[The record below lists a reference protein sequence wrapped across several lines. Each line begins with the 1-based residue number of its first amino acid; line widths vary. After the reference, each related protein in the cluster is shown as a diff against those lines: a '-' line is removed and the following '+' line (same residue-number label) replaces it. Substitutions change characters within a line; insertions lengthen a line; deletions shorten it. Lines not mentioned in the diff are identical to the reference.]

1 MNKVFKDSD
10 LDVLS
15 VKVRNVLKNIGYQ
28 VDNDELTSLLIK
40 NGLKLSAK
48 NRILFNDTIIDEFT
62 AFQNERYKNTKPACG
77 IEPVPETKVDFKTG
91 FGNIAPKFYDYKN
104 AEHSVAT
111 RKDFED
117 IVKFAHQE
125 SKIGNMNVPLS
136 ITDIAIPTA
145 PIESFLILAGL
156 TDKYSC
162 KIEPFDGFV
171 VKYLAELSNIFLGP
185 GREKDFIDPCNCINP
200 IMRLENRTASVMLER
215 AKYNVKSMI
224 TSMPTAGG
232 NAPISIDGSVIQ
244 GTAEIVGGLI
254 ISYLV
259 NQEAELKGYI
269 SSSVLDM
276 KTSNTS
282 QSAPESVLIDVGV
295 VNLMEHAFGGNTD
308 IGGKTYV
315 AATKPGLK
323 AVYEKMFKAVAYER
337 FSGCFSYAGGGVI
350 DNGALFSPEQL
361 IIDIDIAE
369 SFSAV
374 RQIQLDNAPI
384 EDIIAEVIDGGSSN
398 FLLHS
403 HTLENFRNAFWEPE
417 IFMRNFDIS
426 SEKDILDRAN
436 AKYRERVDSYTGY
449 ESDKEK
455 IKAGNE
461 ILNRAKKE
469 AGI

>member
-10 LDVLS
+10 LDILS
-15 VKVRNVLKNIGYQ
+15 AKVRNVLKNIGYQ
-28 VDNDELTSLLIK
+28 VDNEVMTEILLK
-40 NGLKLSAK
+40 KGLKLSTK
-48 NRILFNDTIIDEFT
+48 NRIIFNDAIIDEFT
-62 AFQNERYKNTKPACG
+62 AFQKERYLNIKPACG
-77 IEPVPETKVDFKTG
+77 IAPIPETKIDFKAG
-91 FGNIAPKFYDYKN
+91 FGNIAPKFYDYQQEK
-104 AEHSVAT
+104 HCVAT
-111 RKDFED
+111 KKDFED
-117 IVKFAHQE
+117 IVKFGHQE
-125 SKIGNMNVPLS
+125 SKIGSMNVPLS

-162 KIEPFDGFV
+162 SVEPFDGFV

-215 AKYNVKSMI
+215 AKYNMKSMI

-232 NAPISIDGSVIQ
+232 NAPITIDGSVIQ

-254 ISYLV
+254 ISYLI
-259 NQEAELKGYI
+259 NPEAELMGYI

-276 KTSNTS
+276 KTINTS

-295 VNLMEHAFGGNTD
+295 VNLMEHAFGGNTK
-308 IGGKTYV
+308 IGGTSYV
-315 AATKPGLK
+315 AATQPGLK
-323 AVYEKMFKAVAYER
+323 AVYEKMFKASAYER
-337 FSGCFSYAGGGVI
+337 FSGCFSYGGGGVI

-361 IIDIDIAE
+361 IIDMDITE
-369 SFSAV
+369 SFTAI
-374 RQIQLDNAPI
+374 RQIQLDDAPV
-384 EDIIAEVIDGGSSN
+384 EDIIAEVIDAGSSD
-398 FLLHS
+398 FLSHS

-417 IFMRNFDIS
+417 MFMRNFDVV

-436 AKYRERVDSYTGY
+436 AKYRERVDSYSGY
-449 ESDKEK
+449 EYDKEK
-455 IKAGNE
+455 IKAGEE
-461 ILNRAKKE
+461 ILSRAKKE